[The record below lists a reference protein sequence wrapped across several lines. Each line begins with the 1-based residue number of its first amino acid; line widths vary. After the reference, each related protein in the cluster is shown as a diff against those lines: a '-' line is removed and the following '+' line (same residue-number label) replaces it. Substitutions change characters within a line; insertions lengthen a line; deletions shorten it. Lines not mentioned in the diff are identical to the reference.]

1 MKLCLNFDFFATCGS
16 RGSSL
21 LFLKFCKTCVFAS
34 SSFFLGETE
43 CNYVDQY
50 SILMLCVSIFK

>member
-1 MKLCLNFDFFATCGS
+1 MMLGLNFEFFVTCGS
-16 RGSSL
+16 CWSRL

-34 SSFFLGETE
+34 SFIFLGETE

-50 SILMLCVSIFK
+50 SI